1 MCTVFRNYH
10 AARKRIRLTR
20 LSILLQ
26 VEAEEVPDVT
36 DRYGVTVVP
45 YFLIVK
51 VLPNLHCSSSL
62 AYGCTLLT
70 MQAVE
75 KASVA
80 CCGTRQE
87 PCVLTF

>member
-1 MCTVFRNYH
+1 MYTVYKNLNAVLKH
-10 AARKRIRLTR
+10 LRIIR

-51 VLPNLHCSSSL
+51 VLVPS
-62 AYGCTLLT
+62 ALLIHLL
-70 MQAVE
+70 
-75 KASVA
+75 KASSQPFV
-80 CCGTRQE
+80 TE
-87 PCVLTF
+87 T